1 MNIQSDQQLL
11 QQLKTGDTKAYD
23 AIFLKYYKLL
33 CVNAYFYLRDEQE
46 AKDLVQAFFLE
57 MWEKNIYMR
66 LNGDIKG
73 YLFRSVQNKCLNYI
87 RQQETQSKRQ
97 EKLTDY
103 LFNNNDEQQEHSNTD
118 GIYTKL
124 DGALNDLSKQ
134 RKEALTLVYLQD
146 KKYKEAADIMG
157 ISINSLK
164 THLKTGLKSLR
175 ETLNLF

>member
-1 MNIQSDQQLL
+1 
-11 QQLKTGDTKAYD
+11 
-23 AIFLKYYKLL
+23 
-33 CVNAYFYLRDEQE
+33 LRDEQE

-57 MWEKNIYMR
+57 IWEKNIYMR

-73 YLFRSVQNKCLNYI
+73 YLFRSVQNKCLNYL

-103 LFNNNDEQQEHSNTD
+103 LFNNNDEQQENGNID
-118 GIYTKL
+118 RIYTKL

-134 RKEALTLVYLQD
+134 RKEALKLVYLQD

>member
-103 LFNNNDEQQEHSNTD
+103 LSNNNDEQQEHSNTD

-134 RKEALTLVYLQD
+134 RKEALKLVYLQD

>member
-1 MNIQSDQQLL
+1 M
-11 QQLKTGDTKAYD
+11 
-23 AIFLKYYKLL
+23 
-33 CVNAYFYLRDEQE
+33 RDEQE

-57 MWEKNIYMR
+57 IWEKNIYMR

-103 LFNNNDEQQEHSNTD
+103 LFNNNDTQQENGNTD
-118 GIYTKL
+118 RIYTKL

-134 RKEALTLVYLQD
+134 RKEALKLVYLQD

>member
-57 MWEKNIYMR
+57 IWEKNIYMR

-73 YLFRSVQNKCLNYI
+73 YLFRSVQNKCLNYL

-103 LFNNNDEQQEHSNTD
+103 LFNNNDEQQENGNID
-118 GIYTKL
+118 RIYTKL

-134 RKEALTLVYLQD
+134 RKEALKLVYLQD